1 MLPCTFL
8 VHMPVPTSGPPPG
21 TIDFNPRRTR
31 LIKKRG
37 CLGDTLNGC
46 SYYDP
51 QGSILSVELAKV
63 RRRRQLVMLRRAK
76 KQLDEAKGHRRTAE
90 RSLVS
95 SRAQMETYRAS
106 TAGSGAGGA
115 GPRGSGSTGLT
126 GAERARQRRA
136 LRATMGS
143 SEEELR
149 ARRNVRHDGSDNTE
163 FAPDPRRT
171 MNGWSSIEPAM
182 RPSTSSPALGSG
194 RDHLRW
200 NKTTQVRE
208 GEREREKER
217 ERKR

>member
-1 MLPCTFL
+1 
-8 VHMPVPTSGPPPG
+8 MPVPPSGPPPG

-90 RSLVS
+90 RSLTS

-106 TAGSGAGGA
+106 TAGSGTGGA
-115 GPRGSGSTGLT
+115 GQARALARGHAHGGRGGVARH
-126 GAERARQRRA
+126 GAHELLEEARARLRRDQ
-136 LRATMGS
+136 LPVPAT
-143 SEEELR
+143 
-149 ARRNVRHDGSDNTE
+149 V
-163 FAPDPRRT
+163 
-171 MNGWSSIEPAM
+171 
-182 RPSTSSPALGSG
+182 
-194 RDHLRW
+194 
-200 NKTTQVRE
+200 
-208 GEREREKER
+208 
-217 ERKR
+217 